1 MELARS
7 LDPGLKASLSPAPD
21 RVQEI
26 HKGRKKLDFTQK
38 VSKRGEGSCVRN
50 LKMENCE
57 GVLIQLQFNNK
68 KAPATLDRELMCMYR
83 SVCACALAPTIRGKR
98 GKIMKAQNMM

>member
-1 MELARS
+1 MLDLARS

-26 HKGRKKLDFTQK
+26 CKRRKKLGFTQK
-38 VSKRGEGSCVRN
+38 VCKREEGRGARN

-57 GVLIQLQFNNK
+57 GVLIPLLFNNK
-68 KAPATLDRELMCMYR
+68 KAPATLDMELMCMYR
-83 SVCACALAPTIRGKR
+83 SV
-98 GKIMKAQNMM
+98 